1 MPPHQMNSPRLE
13 ILDSIA
19 ALARFQRAAEKTLV
33 DVVDRLRSAEK
44 TTGKAWL
51 TNREAQEYLGLSRP
65 TLARYRAAGTLPYS
79 KVGSSIYYRLTD
91 VETLLESNMV
101 RNGSTSG
108 GENMGG
114 AG

>member
-1 MPPHQMNSPRLE
+1 MTSPRLE
-13 ILDSIA
+13 ILNSNA
-19 ALARFQRAAEKTLV
+19 ALDRFQRAAEKTLTE
-33 DVVDRLRSAEK
+33 VVDRLSSAEK
-44 TTGKAWL
+44 TADKSWL
-51 TNREAQEYLGLSRP
+51 TNAEAMEYLGLSRP